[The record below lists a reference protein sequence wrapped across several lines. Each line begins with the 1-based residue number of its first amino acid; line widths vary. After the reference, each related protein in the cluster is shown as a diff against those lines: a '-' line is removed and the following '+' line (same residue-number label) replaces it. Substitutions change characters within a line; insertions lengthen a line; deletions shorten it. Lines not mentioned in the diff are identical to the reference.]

1 MSNIV
6 INQEFLKTIK
16 NYTDNNKVKILFGLP
31 MYGGK
36 CFSGFFKSFI
46 NLSLTL
52 VKLNIEFDV
61 NIIENESLIQRA
73 RNNIV
78 SNFLNNETFTHLMFL
93 DADLTF
99 EPARIIELLISGLPI
114 CGCLYPKK
122 GLDLSKVKSKLNS
135 IEITSDLLKDNPIG
149 FLNGCSD
156 FVVNYEQKINIVN
169 NKFINVRHIGTGFMM
184 IQRKVF
190 IDLID
195 KYPEKS
201 YTCQTNRQ
209 NLYNFFDCIIDPIS
223 NRYLSEDYYFC
234 DLVKTVG
241 YTCHVLL
248 DSEIS
253 HTGTYHFTGNFIDF
267 FKSKINNNSFNP
279 N

>member
-6 INQEFLKTIK
+6 IDENFVKQIK
-16 NYTDNNKVKILFGLP
+16 NYTDNNDVKILFGLP

-46 NLSLTL
+46 TLTITLS
-52 VKLNIEFDV
+52 KLNINFDV

-78 SNFLNNETFTHLMFL
+78 SNFLNNKTFTHLMFL

-99 EPARIIELLISGLPI
+99 HPGRIIELLISNLPV

-122 GLDLSKVKSKLNS
+122 GLDLSKVKDKLNS
-135 IEITSDLLKDNPIG
+135 IELTKEILQDNPVG
-149 FLNGCSD
+149 FLNGCSN
-156 FVVNYEQKINIVN
+156 FVVNYENKINIVN
-169 NKFINVRHIGTGFMM
+169 SKFINVRHIGTGFMM
-184 IQRKVF
+184 IQKKVF

-195 KYPEKS
+195 KYPEKN
-201 YTCQTNRQ
+201 YTSEDNRP

-223 NRYLSEDYYFC
+223 NRYLSEDYFFC
-234 DLVKTVG
+234 DLIKTVG
-241 YTCHVLL
+241 YSCYVLL
-248 DSEIS
+248 DAEIS
-253 HTGTYHFTGNFIDF
+253 HTGVYHFTGNFIDF
-267 FKSKINNNSFNP
+267 FKSKINNNTFNP